1 MRKMVYG
8 LMKKEKMRTD
18 KNIPDLLAKAMTG
31 ALTGEERRLLDDWR
45 ERDED
50 NARLCDEVL
59 SPEFMERKCR
69 EAAEVDVA
77 RGYARVVEKYR
88 RRRFVRR
95 LRRWSAVAAG
105 ILLPVAVVL
114 LWPEGREWETARET
128 PVATVIKPG
137 GVKAELVLADGSVRR
152 LRKEDR
158 DSLLAVEEGSIR
170 LREESV
176 SYEGRQAPAEARHN
190 TLRVPRGGEYAV
202 TLSDGTEVR
211 LNSESE
217 LRYPVAF
224 GDGERRVYLKGEGYF
239 CVARDEARPFLV
251 EAGGAAVR
259 VLGTSFNL
267 SAYADEGR
275 VAATLVEGSVRF
287 AAGGRSVVLSPGEQG
302 VLTADG
308 RVETREVDTVLCTAW
323 TRGVFAFR
331 QERLEDIMRTV
342 SRWYDVE
349 VFWENPSLKE
359 VTFSGRMRRYDD
371 FSRVV
376 EILEMTGNVRFDI
389 CGSAIFIRGK

>member
-114 LWPEGREWETARET
+114 LWPEGRERETARET
-128 PVATVIKPG
+128 PGATVISQPISFDEMKRG
-137 GVKAELVLADGSVRR
+137 AMFQLVV
-152 LRKEDR
+152 
-158 DSLLAVEEGSIR
+158 
-170 LREESV
+170 
-176 SYEGRQAPAEARHN
+176 
-190 TLRVPRGGEYAV
+190 TLRPCPPA
-202 TLSDGTEVR
+202 S
-211 LNSESE
+211 
-217 LRYPVAF
+217 A
-224 GDGERRVYLKGEGYF
+224 GEG
-239 CVARDEARPFLV
+239 A
-251 EAGGAAVR
+251 
-259 VLGTSFNL
+259 
-267 SAYADEGR
+267 
-275 VAATLVEGSVRF
+275 
-287 AAGGRSVVLSPGEQG
+287 
-302 VLTADG
+302 
-308 RVETREVDTVLCTAW
+308 
-323 TRGVFAFR
+323 
-331 QERLEDIMRTV
+331 
-342 SRWYDVE
+342 
-349 VFWENPSLKE
+349 
-359 VTFSGRMRRYDD
+359 
-371 FSRVV
+371 
-376 EILEMTGNVRFDI
+376 
-389 CGSAIFIRGK
+389 

>member
-1 MRKMVYG
+1 MTF
-8 LMKKEKMRTD
+8 KEGQP
-18 KNIPDLLAKAMTG
+18 IYVQIA
-31 ALTGEERRLLDDWR
+31 E
-45 ERDED
+45 
-50 NARLCDEVL
+50 RLCDEVL

-114 LWPEGREWETARET
+114 LWPEGRERETARET

-224 GDGERRVYLKGEGYF
+224 GDGGNDISMLRHAGTGVAMGNASDAVKQSADYVTDDIDNDGIAKALKH
-239 CVARDEARPFLV
+239 
-251 EAGGAAVR
+251 
-259 VLGTSFNL
+259 LGL
-267 SAYADEGR
+267 
-275 VAATLVEGSVRF
+275 L
-287 AAGGRSVVLSPGEQG
+287 
-302 VLTADG
+302 
-308 RVETREVDTVLCTAW
+308 
-323 TRGVFAFR
+323 
-331 QERLEDIMRTV
+331 
-342 SRWYDVE
+342 
-349 VFWENPSLKE
+349 
-359 VTFSGRMRRYDD
+359 
-371 FSRVV
+371 
-376 EILEMTGNVRFDI
+376 
-389 CGSAIFIRGK
+389 

>member
-31 ALTGEERRLLDDWR
+31 ALTGEERRRLDDWR

-114 LWPEGREWETARET
+114 LWPEGRERETARET

-176 SYEGRQAPAEARHN
+176 SYEGRQAPAEKWKKW
-190 TLRVPRGGEYAV
+190 
-202 TLSDGTEVR
+202 S
-211 LNSESE
+211 
-217 LRYPVAF
+217 
-224 GDGERRVYLKGEGYF
+224 
-239 CVARDEARPFLV
+239 CVLWEDF
-251 EAGGAAVR
+251 
-259 VLGTSFNL
+259 
-267 SAYADEGR
+267 
-275 VAATLVEGSVRF
+275 SV
-287 AAGGRSVVLSPGEQG
+287 
-302 VLTADG
+302 
-308 RVETREVDTVLCTAW
+308 
-323 TRGVFAFR
+323 
-331 QERLEDIMRTV
+331 RTV
-342 SRWYDVE
+342 SGESPIVSSPVSW
-349 VFWENPSLKE
+349 P
-359 VTFSGRMRRYDD
+359 
-371 FSRVV
+371 
-376 EILEMTGNVRFDI
+376 
-389 CGSAIFIRGK
+389 

>member
-1 MRKMVYG
+1 
-8 LMKKEKMRTD
+8 
-18 KNIPDLLAKAMTG
+18 
-31 ALTGEERRLLDDWR
+31 
-45 ERDED
+45 
-50 NARLCDEVL
+50 
-59 SPEFMERKCR
+59 MERKCR

-170 LREESV
+170 LREESI

-190 TLRVPRGGEYAV
+190 TLCVPRGGEYV
-202 TLSDGTEVR
+202 LTLADSTRVWMNSD
-211 LNSESE
+211 SE
-217 LRYPVAF
+217 LRYPSRF
-224 GDGERRVYLKGEGYF
+224 EGGERRVSVTGEAYF
-239 CVARDEARPFLV
+239 QVAKDESLPFIV

-259 VLGTSFNL
+259 VTGTEFNVM
-267 SAYADEGR
+267 AYPDDGCVETTLVSGGVDVEANGQTRR
-275 VAATLVEGSVRF
+275 VAPGSQAVYDKASGSLDVR
-287 AAGGRSVVLSPGEQG
+287 AVDLALYTSWK
-302 VLTADG
+302 DG
-308 RVETREVDTVLCTAW
+308 LFE
-323 TRGVFAFR
+323 FR
-331 QERLEDIMRTV
+331 DMPLGAVARQLE
-342 SRWYDVE
+342 RWYDVE
-349 VFWENPSLKE
+349 ILFADPAVADIRFTGAVKKMKPLAFILDIIQGTRSVDYRIE
-359 VTFSGRMRRYDD
+359 GRQVIID
-371 FSRVV
+371 
-376 EILEMTGNVRFDI
+376 
-389 CGSAIFIRGK
+389 KK